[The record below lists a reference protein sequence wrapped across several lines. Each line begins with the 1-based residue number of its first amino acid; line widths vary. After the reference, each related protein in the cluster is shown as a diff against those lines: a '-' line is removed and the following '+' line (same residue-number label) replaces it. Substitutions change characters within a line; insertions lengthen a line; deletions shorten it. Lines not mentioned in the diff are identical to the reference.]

1 MPGGIMNTPSNK
13 VARYQRSTREFV
25 SALQSLSRT
34 GLEIS
39 EMLEDWPSD
48 LLRPLDTGLSESVV
62 LAKKMID
69 RMVAHLI
76 MGIR

>member
-1 MPGGIMNTPSNK
+1 
-13 VARYQRSTREFV
+13 
-25 SALQSLSRT
+25 
-34 GLEIS
+34 
-39 EMLEDWPSD
+39 MLEDWPSD